1 MVETNQTQ
9 IGIAG
14 AGLVGRVLALNLVQQ
29 GCHDYKVT
37 LFDQDTRHGEQAA
50 GLTAAGMLAPF
61 AELETAESSVFESGQ
76 RSIELWPDLLKQI
89 NIPEAFQQMGSLI
102 TAHRADMPD
111 LIHFVNQL
119 KSKVTLAQQIETL
132 DSKGIQALEPELTQ
146 HTKAFYLPS
155 EAQVNAQEFMAAS
168 AKYLLNHPQVIW
180 HESQSVT
187 GISSGKIQTKLNSY
201 EFDWVFD
208 ARGLGAKSDV
218 NGLRGGLRGV
228 RGEVFWLDAPE
239 VNLTRPI
246 RLMHPRYR
254 IYIVP
259 RPNHRY
265 VVGATEIESEDKSPM
280 SVRSSLEL
288 LSAVY
293 SVHSGF
299 GEARIVNMLTN
310 CRPAMANNLPIIEQ
324 GDKFTLINGLYRH
337 GYLLAPAVV
346 EKALLGGLNENYS
359 K

>member
-1 MVETNQTQ
+1 MFQKFQ
-9 IGIAG
+9 KQSISQSKIGIAG
-14 AGLVGRVLALNLVQQ
+14 AGLVGRLLALNLIKK
-29 GCHDYKVT
+29 GHSVT
-37 LFDQDTRHGEQAA
+37 LFEKDSHGSEQAA

-61 AELETAESSVFESGQ
+61 AELEIAEASIFATGQ
-76 RSIELWPDLLKQI
+76 RSISLWPELLSQI
-89 NIPEAFQQMGSLI
+89 NIPEAFQQVGSLI

-111 LIHFVNQL
+111 LINFINQL
-119 KSKVTLAQQIETL
+119 KSKLNLANQIETL
-132 DSKGIQALEPELTQ
+132 DLNGIQALEPELMQ
-146 HTKAFYLPS
+146 HTKAFYLPF
-155 EAQVNAQEFMAAS
+155 EAQVNAQAFMQAS
-168 AKYLLNHPQVIW
+168 KRYLLNHPQVAWQENQTITK
-180 HESQSVT
+180 V
-187 GISSGKIQTKLNSY
+187 SSGKLKTASSSY

-208 ARGLGAKSDV
+208 ARGLGAKED
-218 NGLRGGLRGV
+218 LKGLRGV

-259 RPNHRY
+259 RPNHRF
-265 VVGATEIESEDKSPM
+265 VVGATEIESEDQSPM

-310 CRPAMANNLPIIEQ
+310 CRPAMPDNLPIIEH
-324 GDKFTLINGLYRH
+324 KNNFTRINGLYRH

-346 EKALLGGLNENYS
+346 EKALLEGGFIER
-359 K
+359 